1 MFGGTAW
8 LVSSVPGIFLPAF
21 YSCCHLNKRLLRV
34 YTPFSHTGFILL
46 LPPFL
51 LMFRVLKVKIEVNE
65 KIEVRLVL
73 LVLDY
78 LLAMSRSE
86 FAKWGTL
93 YDMGMV

>member
-73 LVLDY
+73 LICGY
-78 LLAMSRSE
+78 LLAMSHIES
-86 FAKWGTL
+86 ANWSIL
-93 YDMGMV
+93 HDLGMV

>member
-1 MFGGTAW
+1 MFGGSSL
-8 LVSSVPGIFLPAF
+8 LVSSVPGIFPPDF
-21 YSCCHLNKRLLRV
+21 SSHRHLNKRVLRV

-78 LLAMSRSE
+78 LLAM
-86 FAKWGTL
+86 
-93 YDMGMV
+93 